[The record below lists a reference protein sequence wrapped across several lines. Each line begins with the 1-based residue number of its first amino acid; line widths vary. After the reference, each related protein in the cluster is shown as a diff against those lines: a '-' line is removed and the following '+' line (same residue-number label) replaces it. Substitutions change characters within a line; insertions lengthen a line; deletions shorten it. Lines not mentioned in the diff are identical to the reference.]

1 MAAPTA
7 REMAA
12 LEKARQNVK
21 KETYS
26 AILSQ
31 FSRKIKTSH
40 ELGKKEAFLT
50 IPPFVIGFPRY
61 DLGKALRYMIRQLQ
75 KLGYVVDMVGPLNLK
90 VRWAVPKAEKEV
102 PEEDEG
108 NLRGLPS
115 LVNLQKT
122 AEKIRITKSK

>member
-50 IPPFVIGFPRY
+50 IPPFVIGFPKY
-61 DLGKALRYMIRQLQ
+61 DLGKALKYMVRQLQ
-75 KLGYVVDMVGPLNLK
+75 KLGYVVDMVGPLNVK
-90 VRWAVPKAEKEV
+90 VRWAVPKSEREA
-102 PEEDEG
+102 EEDQD
-108 NLRGLPS
+108 NLQSLPS